1 LGKYRGEFIMSAA
14 VILLIAAGVVIVG
27 LIAIYNSLV
36 TLRNQ
41 VANAW
46 KQIDVQLKRRHDL
59 IPNLVNTVKDYMQYE
74 QETLNGV
81 IEARGK
87 ALGANNTHDAIAAEN
102 GLTQAVGKL
111 FALMENYPDLK
122 AQKSVADLTEELRST
137 ENKIAFAR
145 QHYNDSVM
153 SMNNKVQTFPS
164 NLVANMF
171 SFKQEEYFA
180 VPEAEKEVVKV
191 SLRD

>member
-1 LGKYRGEFIMSAA
+1 MSTWVIILIILAIVALG
-14 VILLIAAGVVIVG
+14 VIV
-27 LIAIYNSLV
+27 IYNSLV
-36 TLRNQ
+36 IIKNQ

-59 IPNLVNTVKDYMQYE
+59 IPNLVNVTKDYMKYE
-74 QETLNGV
+74 QETLNSV
-81 IEARGK
+81 IEARNK
-87 ALGANNTHDAIAAEN
+87 AVSSNNSSHHDAIAAEN
-102 GLTQAVGKL
+102 SLTQAVGKL

-122 AQKSVADLTEELRST
+122 AQKNVADLTEELRAT

-153 SMNNKVQTFPS
+153 SMNTKVQTFPS
-164 NLVANMF
+164 NIVANQF
-171 SFKQEEYFA
+171 GFTAEEYFA
-180 VPEAEKEVVKV
+180 VPETEKATPTV

>member
-1 LGKYRGEFIMSAA
+1 MSTT
-14 VILLIAAGVVIVG
+14 VIVLIIVGLLIVG

-36 TLRNQ
+36 TLKNQ

-59 IPNLVNTVKDYMQYE
+59 IPNLVNAAKDYMKYE
-74 QETLNGV
+74 QETLTNV

-87 ALGANNTHDAIAAEN
+87 AMGATNTHDAIAAEN

-122 AQKSVADLTEELRST
+122 AQKNVSDLTEELRST

-145 QHYNDSVM
+145 QYYNDSVM
-153 SMNNKVQTFPS
+153 SMNNKVQTFPN
-164 NLVANMF
+164 NLVAGMF
-171 SFKQEEYFA
+171 GFKEAEYFA
-180 VPEAEKEVVKV
+180 IPEAEREVVKV

>member
-1 LGKYRGEFIMSAA
+1 MSTWVIILIILAVVVLG
-14 VILLIAAGVVIVG
+14 VIG
-27 LIAIYNSLV
+27 IYNSLV
-36 TLRNQ
+36 TIKNQ

-59 IPNLVNTVKDYMQYE
+59 IPNLVNATKDYMKYE
-74 QETLNGV
+74 QETLNSV
-81 IEARGK
+81 INARNK
-87 ALGANNTHDAIAAEN
+87 AVSSNKGNHHDAIAAEN
-102 GLTQAVGKL
+102 SLTQAVGKL

-122 AQKSVADLTEELRST
+122 AQKNVADLTEELRGT

-145 QHYNDSVM
+145 QYYNDSVM

-164 NLVANMF
+164 NLVASAF
-171 SFKQEEYFA
+171 GFTAEAYFE
-180 VPEAEKEVVKV
+180 VPEVEKATPMV